1 MVVKTTA
8 QLDKLIR
15 EVLLAVGTD
24 ERNATRVAEALVLST
39 LRGVDTHGI
48 LHLPS
53 YVEKIQDGEIVPT
66 AWPEIRQE
74 DATSALIAGNWTFGH
89 VTAKYAMEVAIA
101 KAKSHNV
108 SVVSAVQINH
118 IGRLGEYAE
127 IAAANGMLSIIWA
140 GGIRCRKAGRCS
152 LRWTATDTEHQPN
165 RHGFP
170 RR

>member
-1 MVVKTTA
+1 MVIKTTA

-15 EVLLAVGTD
+15 EVLLAVGAD
-24 ERNATRVAEALVLST
+24 ERNANRVAEALVLST

-53 YVEKIQDGEIVPT
+53 YVEKIQNGEIVPT

-89 VTAKYAMEVAIA
+89 VTAKYAMKVAIE

-108 SVVSAVQINH
+108 AVVSAVQINH
-118 IGRLGEYAE
+118 IGRPGRIRRNRSRERDAINNLG
-127 IAAANGMLSIIWA
+127 WRV
-140 GGIRCRKAGRCS
+140 RCRKAGRCS
-152 LRWTATDTEHQPN
+152 FRWTATSSKYEPN
-165 RHGFP
+165 RCRFP